1 MEPDVDR
8 TAELQRV
15 EPGGDDEH
23 RDEDPPQDD
32 FPQNEDHAR
41 SAPQMDEEDVAEM
54 SMIAAQIE
62 SAEDFDLTFET
73 VDTSVVEEVERPK
86 SRKSKKSVS
95 PLYKSDADDVEE
107 FLEEGVE
114 QAKEQEK
121 EQSMVFHLSAQL
133 GDARKDS
140 FLVENA
146 NVSIAESLLNDW
158 GTPNPERLLSARRR
172 SAESVLIKEVATT
185 PTSRK
190 PLRDVTSLSTGGR
203 RSTSISKKRS
213 SNSPGENDPLRKRRP
228 SASSKVTA
236 GGTLSAPRYAPE
248 FKTPLRSA
256 AKSKAVSAQK
266 QPLRMRNL

>member
-8 TAELQRV
+8 TAELQSV

-23 RDEDPPQDD
+23 RDEDPPQDE

-114 QAKEQEK
+114 QAKVQEK
-121 EQSMVFHLSAQL
+121 EQSMV
-133 GDARKDS
+133 G
-140 FLVENA
+140 NA

-190 PLRDVTSLSTGGR
+190 PFRDVTSLSTGGR